1 MPTPSPGT
9 LSRGSPHLIVDS
21 GQRYTLGW
29 QDSRKDGPCFVV
41 ARLGF
46 MGDKVLD
53 RFPLTADG
61 WAQAWA
67 ALVGLDAGAA
77 QAVAERAQKLLDADA
92 AQTAEMERQAQVYE
106 AFENA
111 GGVTVFRQLGVQVL
125 VGDGKVFTIGS
136 HSATTKTDNSR
147 LLGPLAG
154 AEAWVDADNG
164 EGFDG
169 YDLTASLAKTMRF
182 GGSPLPGTQAQA
194 TSTVLCANGEKHQT
208 KVYGFTSALRR
219 VQREVAAF
227 NAMVAAPKRRSGA

>member
-1 MPTPSPGT
+1 
-9 LSRGSPHLIVDS
+9 
-21 GQRYTLGW
+21 
-29 QDSRKDGPCFVV
+29 
-41 ARLGF
+41 

-67 ALVGLDAGAA
+67 AVVGLDAGAA
-77 QAVAERAQKLLDADA
+77 QAVAERVQELLAADA
-92 AQTAEMERQAQVYE
+92 VQTAEMERQAQVYE

-111 GGVTVFRQLGVQVL
+111 GRVTVFRRLGVQVL

-136 HSATTKTDNSR
+136 HNATTKTDSSR

-169 YDLTASLAKTMRF
+169 YDVTASLAKLMRP
-182 GGSPLPGTQAQA
+182 GGSPLPGTQAQG

-227 NAMVAAPKRRSGA
+227 NAMVAAPSGGAEPGPTRQTANRCQTWVSTVGLILGSGTFRLVRLAGFEPATRCLEG

>member
-1 MPTPSPGT
+1 MPTPGT
-9 LSRGSPHLIVDS
+9 LPRGSPHLIVDG

-29 QDSRKDGPCFVV
+29 QDSRTDGPCFVV

-46 MGDKVLD
+46 MRDKVLD

-77 QAVAERAQKLLDADA
+77 QAVAERVQELLAADA
-92 AQTAEMERQAQVYE
+92 GQTAEMERQAQVYE

-136 HSATTKTDNSR
+136 HNATTKTDSSR

-164 EGFDG
+164 EGIDG
-169 YDLTASLAKTMRF
+169 YEVTASAAKLMRF

-208 KVYGFTSALRR
+208 EVYGFTSALRR